1 MLFKPK
7 VWEVEAEGGGDYLTK
22 NDAKSLQSY
31 LPIGQKVDVLVRYV
45 TLKKEGTQIWWVL
58 TTPGKSLLQKASIF
72 TRHSRVGVT
81 NSGCQLFVVNKELQN
96 CCACSEF
103 YPQLKLKTT
112 PKWKCFNVF

>member
-45 TLKKEGTQIWWVL
+45 TLKKEGTQIW
-58 TTPGKSLLQKASIF
+58 
-72 TRHSRVGVT
+72 
-81 NSGCQLFVVNKELQN
+81 
-96 CCACSEF
+96 
-103 YPQLKLKTT
+103 
-112 PKWKCFNVF
+112 

>member
-45 TLKKEGTQIWWVL
+45 TLKKEGTQIWWVP
-58 TTPGKSLLQKASIF
+58 TTPGNSAIF
-72 TRHSRVGVT
+72 LIFIKVPATRSFFYAT
-81 NSGCQLFVVNKELQN
+81 L
-96 CCACSEF
+96 ACRGHM
-103 YPQLKLKTT
+103 TG
-112 PKWKCFNVF
+112 N

>member
-58 TTPGKSLLQKASIF
+58 TTPGNLI
-72 TRHSRVGVT
+72 
-81 NSGCQLFVVNKELQN
+81 N
-96 CCACSEF
+96 
-103 YPQLKLKTT
+103 PQFSSFL
-112 PKWKCFNVF
+112 